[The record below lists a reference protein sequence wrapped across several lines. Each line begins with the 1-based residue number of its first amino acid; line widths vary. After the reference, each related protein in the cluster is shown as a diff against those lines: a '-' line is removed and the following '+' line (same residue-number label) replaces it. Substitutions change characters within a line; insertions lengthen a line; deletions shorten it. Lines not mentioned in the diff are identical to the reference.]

1 MRLLKL
7 GLISIIGLT
16 VVITLMS
23 LLIPSTARV
32 SRAITIEAP
41 LDSVRYRIQDF
52 VEWQSWNLLVQHDQ
66 QTNIQFSKER
76 VHSDQMEVRL
86 VKSDS
91 GAIYTEWIQ
100 KGQEPVTSGF
110 TITYSANATILQWY
124 FDFKVKWYPWE
135 KFGSIIF
142 DRQMGPPM
150 ERSLDKL
157 RKQVL
162 RLN

>member
-7 GLISIIGLT
+7 GLISVIGLAI
-16 VVITLMS
+16 VITGMS

-41 LDSVRYRIQDF
+41 IDSVRYKVQELDH
-52 VEWQSWNLLVQHDQ
+52 WQSWNLLVQHAQ
-66 QTNIQFSKER
+66 QTNLHFSKDAI
-76 VHSDQMEVRL
+76 HSDQMEVRL
-86 VKSDS
+86 LKADS
-91 GAIYTEWIQ
+91 GAIYTEWKQ
-100 KGQEPVTSGF
+100 RGQEPVASGF
-110 TITYSANATILQWY
+110 TITSSANATILQWY

-150 ERSLDKL
+150 ERSLDRL
-157 RKQVL
+157 RKEVL